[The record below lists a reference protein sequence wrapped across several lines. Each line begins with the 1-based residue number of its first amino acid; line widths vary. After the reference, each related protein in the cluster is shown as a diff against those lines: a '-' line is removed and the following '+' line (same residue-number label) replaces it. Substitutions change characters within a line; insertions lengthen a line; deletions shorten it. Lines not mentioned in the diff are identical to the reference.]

1 MQPGPQILHLHSDGL
16 GWTVSS
22 LVDKGLGLLVVSP
35 DNQAQASVPLNHIGL
50 CCLTL
55 GDFDNFLLKHHIPT
69 PWAIPLLFIWVL
81 GALVGSK
88 DEPTQLWCSRSLACN
103 RVRFLFQPSRILTS
117 RSLACSGILFL
128 FQPSRIL
135 TFLCGPQSGFPEA
148 EPARVQPML
157 SLRHRYPLF
166 LTCIPLLLAS
176 LLESLSSF
184 QGFIPFLEPF
194 SHLH

>member
-35 DNQAQASVPLNHIGL
+35 DNQVQASVPLNHIGL

-88 DEPTQLWCSRSLACN
+88 DEPTQLWCSRSSACN
-103 RVRFLFQPSRILTS
+103 RV
-117 RSLACSGILFL
+117 LFL

-135 TFLCGPQSGFPEA
+135 IFLCGPQSGFPEA